1 MALSACLQSRLAQS
15 NLARASVEGMSQ
27 DQLTIVLLVFGVV
40 IVLSVLMLVW
50 AVAVRRKRTSL
61 RGEGPGSP
69 RTQLPADP
77 RERFGPALAAVYAR
91 SECHRTRGARR
102 ELTPEQTYFGYGCVL
117 PLPTLRTSL
126 TRDWSVRGPE
136 QARERIGLALEALA
150 VRVEEID
157 RVDGR
162 ENGNGGADDALPSLA
177 FDIARFAN
185 LVRWCGSAGF
195 ISHAEARSA
204 SEDLGSAAV
213 TAFDNWDAFGKN
225 YLIGLRQYS
234 RRGNRPFEQAIDWL
248 LAEPASPW
256 RALAWPGKA

>member
-1 MALSACLQSRLAQS
+1 
-15 NLARASVEGMSQ
+15 MSQ

-91 SECHRTRGARR
+91 SEWHRTRGAKR

-117 PLPTLRTSL
+117 PLPILRSSL
-126 TRDWSVRGPE
+126 ARDWSARAPE
-136 QARERIGLALEALA
+136 QARERIGLALETLA

-204 SEDLGSAAV
+204 SENLGSVAV
-213 TAFDNWDAFGKN
+213 IAFDSWDAFGEN

-234 RRGNRPFEQAIDWL
+234 RRGNRPFEQAVDGL
-248 LAEPASPW
+248 LAEPTSPW